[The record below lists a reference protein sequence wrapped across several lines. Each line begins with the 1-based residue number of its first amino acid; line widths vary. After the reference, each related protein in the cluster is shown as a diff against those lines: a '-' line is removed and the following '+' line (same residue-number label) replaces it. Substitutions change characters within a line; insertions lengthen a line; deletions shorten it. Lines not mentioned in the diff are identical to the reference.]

1 MSIQPNPK
9 IRVRFL
15 KAGKIRFVS
24 HRDVARLVERALRK
38 VRLPVAYSE
47 GFSPRPKIS
56 FGLALS
62 VSHESDAEYF
72 DVSLTRAVDVDAL
85 APQLTEALPD
95 GLTVTAVRA
104 LESGSAS
111 LQETITSCTWR
122 VEVLGQS
129 VESVQKAV
137 TEVLAHSELLR
148 QRVRKGKTSE
158 VDVRPAITEI
168 VVEGPTADG
177 VQLVVELSTEKVS
190 LRPDELIVVLGED
203 YQLGRVHRTHQWMT
217 VDGAR
222 CEPVKPAS
230 SSTRRELSSAS

>member
-1 MSIQPNPK
+1 MSIEPNPK

-24 HRDVARLVERALRK
+24 HRDVARIVERALRK
-38 VRLPVAYSE
+38 VRLPVACSE

-72 DVSLTRAVDVDAL
+72 DVSLTKAVDVESLAL
-85 APQLTEALPD
+85 QLTEALPD
-95 GLTVTAVRA
+95 GLTVTAVQM
-104 LESGSAS
+104 LEPGSDS

-122 VEVLGQS
+122 IEVLDQT
-129 VESVQKAV
+129 VESVQKAAND
-137 TEVLAHSELLR
+137 VLSSSELLL

-158 VDVRPAITEI
+158 VDVRPAILEI
-168 VVEGPTADG
+168 AVEGPTTDG
-177 VQLVVELSTEKVS
+177 VQLVVDLSTETIS

-203 YQLGRVHRTHQWMT
+203 FRLGRVHRTHQWMT

-230 SSTRRELSSAS
+230 SSTRRELSNAS

>member
-1 MSIQPNPK
+1 LSIQPNLK

-24 HRDVARLVERALRK
+24 HRDVARIVERALRK

-72 DVSLTRAVDVDAL
+72 DVSLTQAVDVENLAL
-85 APQLTEALPD
+85 QLTEALPE
-95 GLTVTAVRA
+95 GLAVTAVQV
-104 LESGSAS
+104 LEPGSES
-111 LQETITSCTWR
+111 LQQTITSCTWR
-122 VEVLGQS
+122 IEILDQSIESIQHAIDKVLS
-129 VESVQKAV
+129 S
-137 TEVLAHSELLR
+137 TELLQ

-158 VDVRPAITEI
+158 VDVRPAILGI
-168 VVEGPTADG
+168 SVEGLTADG
-177 VQLVVELSTEKVS
+177 VQLVVDLSTETIS
-190 LRPDELIVVLGED
+190 LRPDELTVVLGEAFRI
-203 YQLGRVHRTHQWMT
+203 GRVHRTHQWMT